1 MGLKR
6 LLDLV
11 LDFTSICGNAFRI
24 FQKPNMRRI
33 RIQFRP
39 SWLLDSGFIFSCITH
54 NLYGG
59 ERNRM
64 NCNSKLKSIFIRQ
77 TYMF

>member
-24 FQKPNMRRI
+24 FQKSNMRRI
-33 RIQFRP
+33 I
-39 SWLLDSGFIFSCITH
+39 GFS
-54 NLYGG
+54 LGLVGY
-59 ERNRM
+59 
-64 NCNSKLKSIFIRQ
+64 
-77 TYMF
+77 